1 MILLMGFSI
10 RVECNFTSKAKKC
23 TQLIDSYFCTAT
35 SSKSVNIRQDY
46 VFLFLSKWQVCKLVS
61 RMEWIFSQASFC
73 SSPQMNLYPFFRRL
87 EIGFVTSARSGK
99 KWLSCCRAPNSDHT
113 SFTDVGGDKCFRAV
127 ILPWFGQN
135 SSVTYNIPAISDTTF
150 HYNFRLA
157 QLDVPLFQPP

>member
-1 MILLMGFSI
+1 MLLLMGFSI

-73 SSPQMNLYPFFRRL
+73 SSPQMTLYPFFRRL
-87 EIGFVTSARSGK
+87 EIGFVTSATSGK
-99 KWLSCCRAPNSDHT
+99 KWLICCRAPNSDHT
-113 SFTDVGGDKCFRAV
+113 SFTNVGGDKCFRAV
-127 ILPWFGQN
+127 ILPWFGE
-135 SSVTYNIPAISDTTF
+135 TPLPLTTCPQ
-150 HYNFRLA
+150 YPTLT
-157 QLDVPLFQPP
+157 QILL